1 MKIFCVGRNYI
12 AHAEELNNPVPDE
25 PLIFIKP
32 ATALLLKNRP
42 LYYPAFT
49 ENLHY
54 EGELVLKICKN
65 GKYVQPEFASDHYDS
80 IGFGIDFTARDI
92 QERLKKAGHPWELSK
107 AFDQSAAV
115 SDFTPIEKY
124 QSDSIHFHLEK
135 NGEVVQEGNTSQL
148 IYNFTFLI
156 TFISTYF
163 KLLTGDL
170 IFTGTPAGVGPVT
183 REDVLD
189 GFIEGEHLITCKIK

>member
-1 MKIFCVGRNYI
+1 MKIFCVGRNYV
-12 AHAEELNNPVPDE
+12 AHAEELRNPVPDA
-25 PLIFIKP
+25 PIIFLKP
-32 ATALLLKNRP
+32 STALLLKNKP
-42 LYYPAFT
+42 LYYPDFT
-49 ENLHY
+49 KNLHY
-54 EGELVLKICKN
+54 EGELVIKICKN
-65 GKYVQPEFASDHYDS
+65 GKHIHPEFACAHYDA

-115 SDFTPIEKY
+115 SNFTSIDNF
-124 QSDSIHFHLEK
+124 QSDNIRFHLEK

-156 TFISTYF
+156 TFISIYF
-163 KLLTGDL
+163 KLLAGDL

-183 REDVLD
+183 PGDVLD
-189 GFIEGEHLITCKIK
+189 GFIEGEHQITCKIK